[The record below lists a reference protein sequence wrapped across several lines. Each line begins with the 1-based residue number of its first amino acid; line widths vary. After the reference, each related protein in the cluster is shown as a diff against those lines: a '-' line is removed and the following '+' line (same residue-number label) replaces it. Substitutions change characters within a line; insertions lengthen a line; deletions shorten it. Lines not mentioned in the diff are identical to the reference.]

1 MESFG
6 KIRVLL
12 VDDHEIL
19 REGLQAMLSLCE
31 DFDVVGSV
39 GDGGQAIDFLRWH
52 DADVVV
58 MDMAMP
64 GMGGLEATRRIINR
78 NPQTKI
84 LVLSQHDDERYVI
97 PVIQA
102 GACGYL
108 LKRSASGELINAIR
122 TVSQGGSFL
131 PPAIAEK
138 ILRAFRSTPHE
149 QLDEAAEGDMLTE
162 REREVLAMVAEG
174 RTSDEIAGLLHISK
188 KTVMCHRAN
197 IYKKLGTHKRIELIK
212 YANLHGLIQLG

>member
-1 MESFG
+1 MESID

-12 VDDHEIL
+12 VDDHAIL
-19 REGLQAMLSLCE
+19 REGLQAMLSLCQ

-39 GDGGQAIDFLRWH
+39 GDGAQAIDFLRWQE
-52 DADVVV
+52 ADVVV
-58 MDMAMP
+58 MDIAMP
-64 GMGGLEATRRIINR
+64 GMGGLEATRRIFNR

-108 LKRSASGELINAIR
+108 LKRSASNELIKAIR
-122 TVSQGGSFL
+122 IVSQGGSFL
-131 PPAIAEK
+131 PPTIADK
-138 ILRAFRSTPHE
+138 VLRAFRSSP
-149 QLDEAAEGDMLTE
+149 DEHPADEESDLLTE
-162 REREVLAMVAEG
+162 REREVLVLVTEG
-174 RTSDEIAGLLHISK
+174 RTSNEVARLLHISQ

-212 YANLHGLIQLG
+212 YASRHGLIELT